1 MGRQVHKADHFF
13 VGGQWVEPATL
24 RHTEVINPATER
36 PVGRV
41 ALGNP
46 VDIDRAVAAAT
57 TALASWSRTSVG
69 QRIALLQTL
78 DEEYHRREPEFAGLI
93 CDEIGAPI
101 TYSRQA
107 QVPLARQHIHAAIE
121 VLRTF
126 PFETQQNTTRVMK
139 EGIGVCALITP
150 WNFPLNTVVS
160 KVVGALA
167 AGCCIV
173 LKPSELAP
181 FSAVAFAKAIEAAG
195 FPPGVFN
202 LVNGTG
208 PEVGEALA
216 AHSSVAMVS
225 FTGSTAAGIRVAKVA
240 ADTVKRVHQE
250 LGGKSANIILPDAD
264 LQRIVPL
271 SVAACMRN
279 SGQSCSAPTRLLV
292 PRGLQRTVEE
302 LAAVAV
308 AMIKMG
314 DPLDPSATMG
324 PVVNR
329 RQFERVQDLIASG
342 IAQGAKVVS
351 GGAGRPPTLQTGF
364 FVRPTIFSEVTSSM
378 RIAQEEIFG
387 PVLVMLPYDS
397 EDEAVSIA
405 NGTAYGLAA
414 YIQSPDLERARSLA
428 RRLQAGTVHLNFP
441 PYDPYAP
448 FGGYKQSGNGREY
461 GAYGVDEF
469 LETKAITG
477 YQPPAA

>member
-1 MGRQVHKADHFF
+1 MHKADYFF
-13 VGGQWVEPATL
+13 VGGQWVKPAAP
-24 RHTEVINPATER
+24 RHIEVINPATER

-41 ALGNP
+41 ALGTA
-46 VDIDRAVAAAT
+46 VDVDRAVAAAT
-57 TALASWSRTSVG
+57 AALASWSRTSAG
-69 QRIALLQTL
+69 QRIALLRAL

-101 TYSRQA
+101 SYSRQA
-107 QVPLARQHIHAAIE
+107 QAPLARQHIRAAID
-121 VLRTF
+121 VLGTF
-126 PFETQQNTTRVMK
+126 PFEAQQAGTRVVK

-167 AGCCIV
+167 AGCCVV
-173 LKPSELAP
+173 LKPSELSP
-181 FSAVAFAKAIEAAG
+181 FSAVAFAQAIEAAG

-202 LVNGTG
+202 LINGTG
-208 PEVGEALA
+208 PEVGQALA
-216 AHSSVAMVS
+216 VHAGVAMVS
-225 FTGSTAAGIRVAKVA
+225 FTGSTAAGIRVAKAA

-250 LGGKSANIILPDAD
+250 LGGKSANIILQDAD
-264 LQRIVPL
+264 LERIVPL

-292 PRGLQRTVEE
+292 PRGLQRRVEE
-302 LAAVAV
+302 LATAAV
-308 AMIKMG
+308 AMLKTG
-314 DPLDPSATMG
+314 DPLDPSVTLG

-329 RQFERVQDLIASG
+329 RQFDRVQDLIASG
-342 IAQGAKVVS
+342 IAQGAKVVT
-351 GGAGRPPTLQTGF
+351 GGAGRPPGLEIGF
-364 FVRPTIFSEVTSSM
+364 FVRPTVFSEVTSSM

-477 YQPPAA
+477 YEPPAA